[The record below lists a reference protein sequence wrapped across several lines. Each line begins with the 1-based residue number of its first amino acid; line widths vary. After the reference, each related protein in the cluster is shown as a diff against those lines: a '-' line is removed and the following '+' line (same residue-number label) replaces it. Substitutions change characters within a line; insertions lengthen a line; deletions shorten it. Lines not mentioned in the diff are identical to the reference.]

1 MTLNHYSLF
10 TLCSHLDQVSI
21 ALFAAEFTV
30 TISDNSTV
38 HSTKDRCMADTKCTS
53 LYIMYPPCSTVLFA
67 ILNSL
72 SIGLNNSR

>member
-10 TLCSHLDQVSI
+10 TLCSHLDLVSI

-38 HSTKDRCMADTKCTS
+38 HSTKDRCMADTRGTS
-53 LYIMYPPCSTVLFA
+53 FYIMVDW
-67 ILNSL
+67 ILRAALCYSPF
-72 SIGLNNSR
+72 

>member
-10 TLCSHLDQVSI
+10 TLCSHLEQVSI

-38 HSTKDRCMADTKCTS
+38 HSTKDRCIADTKCTS